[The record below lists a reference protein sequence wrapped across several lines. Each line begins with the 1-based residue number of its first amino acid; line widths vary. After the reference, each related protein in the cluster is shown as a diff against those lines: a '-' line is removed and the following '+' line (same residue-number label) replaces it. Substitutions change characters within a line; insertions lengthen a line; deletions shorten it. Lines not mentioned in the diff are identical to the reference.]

1 MERIKIA
8 YKKFKANVYFDKTQL
23 PLRDRIVR
31 FEQKDID
38 GKLKGL
44 HDVLM
49 GDGDWEAYEQKI
61 LEEIRVLVYPKK
73 LKSIAQ
79 ETMIFN
85 ADNIPIEMEDAQYFI
100 DLPVVGHILGTL
112 WVLTI
117 GLVLD
122 KEQDGMY
129 EHSYGNRLRKTL
141 INPNSGEITYSPGL
155 FEPYFAQYEKWRDY
169 GLEKA
174 RNRLDD
180 KQDAMILTL
189 DFKSFY
195 YSVHLEK
202 NHFEN
207 ILKRVNDIQPWHEKL
222 NQFVFHVIEC
232 YSNKLRQ
239 AIGENAEPRIEDRNI
254 LPIGFLPS
262 NILSN
267 WVLTAFD
274 DAISKQWNP
283 IYYGRYVDD
292 IIIVDKVE
300 KNDPLFKKAR
310 TKTTDERLTSDD
322 VIQAKLVDREIF
334 RDLTKDGQ
342 CINVPQ
348 NIDHTYQIAEKALVC
363 TKSAIRVQSK
373 KVRLFYFQSGATRAL
388 LDCFKTKIAQ
398 NASEFRS
405 MPNMDNVLQNHN
417 YSEIFNLRNEEGI
430 NKFRG
435 VTGIDLDKFVLSKF
449 LGKYRKV
456 SGMIRSKEE
465 SIFEKDLMLILD
477 ERTLIANYSAWERLF
492 EILVINNRFELYRK
506 LSLRILDALTK
517 YSVPVGK
524 CTADIQTHDAL
535 LRTFLSALQ
544 RTAAIVWNTEIEKC
558 IKDVYEKV
566 ALMYSNCNDSYTFEA
581 DIFLW
586 FKPETI
592 ENMRKAYCRT
602 RMVNKYLLPLPIDC
616 VLADLEKAE
625 GKNFSNLSD
634 IWSLWDVKWLKSDA
648 YVYYPY
654 MITPHELSFVL
665 ICNDMIRNESD
676 ILPHKHQEAINK
688 YFLMHNYPYENQDM
702 RDVFA
707 LKSIKC
713 APMPE
718 INNLNRKCYYTAI
731 ACDAESKNTIKV
743 AVGSTRLSLQDFEK
757 TLDNRPNRAYA
768 RYKRFAKVFDEAIHQ
783 KADMLV
789 LPENFLPFEW
799 IPIVARFC
807 ANNHLALVTGVEHIV
822 VPDKAKQ
829 SRGQVYNLTVTILPY
844 QCEEYPFASISYH
857 NKTAYSPVEQEQI
870 TGRRY
875 SFKEGNTYQLF
886 GWHNVWF
893 PVYCCF
899 ELASI
904 RDRSLFQTFADM
916 IVAVEWNK
924 DIPYYSSIVE
934 SLSRDLHCYCIQS
947 NSSDYGD
954 SRIIAP
960 KSTVERDIIK
970 TKGGLNDCVL
980 VEELNIKALRDFQ
993 MLDFPLQKQNGS
1005 FKPSPPGSYDDTILE
1020 AKRQNGLAGYL
1031 EDIEKAL
1038 HDLNRTSKTGQ

>member
-1 MERIKIA
+1 MDDMERIMERIKIA

-23 PLRDRIVR
+23 PLRDRIVK
-31 FEQKDID
+31 FEEKDID
-38 GKLKGL
+38 AKLKAL
-44 HDVLM
+44 HDALV
-49 GDGDWEAYEQKI
+49 GSGDWEAYEQEI
-61 LEEIRVLVYPKK
+61 LKEIRVLVYPKK

-122 KEQDGMY
+122 KEQDTMY
-129 EHSYGNRLRKTL
+129 EHSYGNRLRRTL
-141 INPNSGEITYSPGL
+141 VNPNSGEITYSPGL
-155 FEPYFAQYEKWRDY
+155 FEPYFAQYERWRDH

-174 RNRLDD
+174 KKSLDD
-180 KQDAMILTL
+180 KQDAIILTL

-202 NHFEN
+202 CHFES
-207 ILKRVNDIQPWHEKL
+207 ILKCMDDVQPWHEKL

-239 AIGENAEPRIEDRNI
+239 AIGESAEPRIEDRNVM
-254 LPIGFLPS
+254 PIGFLPS

-267 WVLTAFD
+267 WVLMTFD
-274 DAISKQWNP
+274 NAINDDWNP
-283 IYYGRYVDD
+283 VYYGRYVDD

-300 KNDPLFKKAR
+300 KNDPLYQKAR
-310 TKTTDERLTSDD
+310 EETTEERLTADYI
-322 VIQAKLVDREIF
+322 IQRKLVDRGIF
-334 RDLTKDGQ
+334 RDLTKDGES
-342 CINVPQ
+342 IK
-348 NIDHTYQIAEKALVC
+348 NIGHTYQIAEKALRC

-405 MPNMDNVLQNHN
+405 MPNLDNVLQNHN

-435 VTGIDLDKFVLSKF
+435 ITGIDLDKFVLSKF

-456 SGMIRSKEE
+456 SGMIQSREE
-465 SIFEKDLMLILD
+465 NVFEKDIMLILD
-477 ERTLIANYSAWERLF
+477 ARTLIANYSAWERLF

-558 IKDVYEKV
+558 IKDVCEKV
-566 ALMYSNCNDSYTFEA
+566 KKMCGSCNNNDTAES
-581 DIFLW
+581 DMLSK

-592 ENMRKAYCRT
+592 KNMRKEYCRT

-616 VLADLEKAE
+616 VLANLEKAE

-634 IWSLWDVKWLKSDA
+634 IWSLWDVEWLKSDA

-654 MITPHELSFVL
+654 MLTPHELSFTL
-665 ICNDMIRNESD
+665 ICDDLINNKSD
-676 ILPHKHQEAINK
+676 ISPDEHQDAINQ
-688 YFLMHNYPYENQDM
+688 YFLTHNYPYENQNM
-702 RDVFA
+702 RDAFA
-707 LKSIKC
+707 LKSIQC
-713 APMPE
+713 AP
-718 INNLNRKCYYTAI
+718 IFKTKGFNRKCYGTAV
-731 ACDAESKNTIKV
+731 ACDAEPKNTIKV

-757 TLDNRPNRAYA
+757 ALDNRPNRSYA
-768 RYKRFAKVFDEAIHQ
+768 RYKRFANVFDEAIHQ

-857 NKTAYSPVEQEQI
+857 NKTAYSPGEQEQI

-924 DIPYYSSIVE
+924 DIPYYSSIAE

-960 KSTVERDIIK
+960 KSTVEKDIIK

-993 MLDFPLQKQNGS
+993 VLDFPLQKQNGA

-1020 AKRQNGLAGYL
+1020 AKRQNRLAGYL
-1031 EDIEKAL
+1031 ENIEKHCATE
-1038 HDLNRTSKTGQ
+1038 NR